1 MPRKIPKPVQQF
13 RGTTAQHATYTGP
26 EGEITVDTTK
36 HTAVVHDGETA
47 GGFPLMLEQDIV
59 NHAQLV
65 GIVRDATPIHNP
77 VISVADGDGDWS
89 AALVLRIQGKV
100 GSPVE
105 RVVTVSPGAGHLGGV
120 RVVYRDEVQQSQTGF
135 SQSGGTANFSFTD
148 GTTCKVVAA
157 AESGGSQNITL
168 TFTFMSDPVGPFLQ
182 LAGTYSG
189 VRYVFADPLL
199 SQDPINALTVGTDGK
214 IMFDGASLYMS
225 YLPLYFPFES
235 DEIVPEIHTFFPDH
249 CRFIMLSGLQ
259 SDGENTEDLGITIQ
273 LDGDSEGTSA
283 VTLKG
288 SAPTDASG
296 TFAGKAVVIRCSGR
310 TTETWVS
317 ALLRLTP
324 AMLASDL

>member
-36 HTAVVHDGETA
+36 HTAVVHDGQTA

-59 NHAQLV
+59 NYAQLV
-65 GIVRDATPIHNP
+65 WTARDATPIHNP
-77 VISVADGDGDWS
+77 VISVAGGDGDWS
-89 AALVLRIQGKV
+89 AALVLRISGKV

-105 RVVTVSPGAGHLGGV
+105 RVVTVSPGADHLGGV
-120 RVVYRDEVQQSQTGF
+120 RVIYRGEVQQSQTGF

-157 AESGGSQNITL
+157 AESGGSQDITL

-199 SQDPINALTVGTDGK
+199 SQDPMNALTAGTDGK
-214 IMFDGASLYMS
+214 IMLDGSGLDKS

-249 CRFIMLSGLQ
+249 CRVILVDGLQ
-259 SDGENTEDLGITIQ
+259 SDGTSVDALGITVQ

-283 VTLKG
+283 VTLKNG
-288 SAPTDASG
+288 QIDSDGA
-296 TFAGKAVVIRCSGR
+296 FAGKAVVIRCSGR

-324 AMLASDL
+324 TMLASDL

>member
-1 MPRKIPKPVQQF
+1 MSV
-13 RGTTAQHATYTGP
+13 A
-26 EGEITVDTTK
+26 
-36 HTAVVHDGETA
+36 
-47 GGFPLMLEQDIV
+47 
-59 NHAQLV
+59 
-65 GIVRDATPIHNP
+65 
-77 VISVADGDGDWS
+77 VADGDGSWT
-89 AALVLRIQGKV
+89 APLALSIQGKV
-100 GSPVE
+100 NTPIA
-105 RVVTVSPGAGHLGGV
+105 RVVNAQPGADHLGGV
-120 RVVYRDEVQQSQTGF
+120 RVIYKGETQQAQTGF

-148 GTTCKVVAA
+148 GTTCAVVAA
-157 AESGGSQNITL
+157 AESDGKQAI
-168 TFTFMSDPVGPFLQ
+168 TFTFTFAATASGPFLCV
-182 LAGTYSG
+182 SG
-189 VRYVFADPLL
+189 VRKNVAYEVADPLL
-199 SQDPINALTVGTDGK
+199 SQDPMNALTVGNDGK

-259 SDGENTEDLGITIQ
+259 SDGESTEDLGITIQ

-317 ALLRLTP
+317 ALLRMTP
-324 AMLASDL
+324 TMLASDL

>member
-59 NHAQLV
+59 NYAQLV
-65 GIVRDATPIHNP
+65 GTVHDATSIHNP
-77 VISVADGDGDWS
+77 VISVAGGGGDWF
-89 AALVLRIQGKV
+89 AALVLRVQCKV

-105 RVVTVSPGAGHLGGV
+105 RVVTVSPGADHLGGV
-120 RVVYRDEVQQSQTGF
+120 RVVYKGETQQAQTGF

-157 AESGGSQNITL
+157 AESRGSQDITL
-168 TFTFMSDPVGPFLQ
+168 TFTFMSDPVGPFLR

-199 SQDPINALTVGTDGK
+199 SQDPMNALTVGTDGK
-214 IMFDGASLYMS
+214 IMLDGSGLDKS

-249 CRFIMLSGLQ
+249 CRVILVDGLQ
-259 SDGENTEDLGITIQ
+259 SDGTSVGALGITVQ
-273 LDGDSEGTSA
+273 LDKDSEGTSA
-283 VTLKG
+283 VTLKKG
-288 SAPTDASG
+288 QIDSDGA
-296 TFAGKAVVIRCSGR
+296 FAGKAVVIRCSGR

-324 AMLASDL
+324 TMLASDL